1 MAKFTLAEILGA
13 TGGELR
19 QFPGNTEASD
29 ASEFELTGISTDTR
43 TIEEGNLFLALIGE
57 NFDGNKYAV
66 AAVNDGASALVLSTM
81 EHAPENVPVILVPD
95 TKIALEK
102 IAEYY
107 RKRLACKVVAVTGS
121 VGTT

>member
-43 TIEEGNLFLALIGE
+43 TIEDTQWE
-57 NFDGNKYAV
+57 KYP
-66 AAVNDGASALVLSTM
+66 AST
-81 EHAPENVPVILVPD
+81 VILP
-95 TKIALEK
+95 
-102 IAEYY
+102 
-107 RKRLACKVVAVTGS
+107 
-121 VGTT
+121 